1 MKQIADPS
9 HPEFTITQTQG
20 DLNDNELKQYRADFR
35 AKHFIMLAITNDL
48 FSHVDK
54 TSQCS

>member
-9 HPEFTITQTQG
+9 HPAFTITQTQG
-20 DLNDNELKQYRADFR
+20 DLNDDELKQYRADFR
-35 AKHFIMLAITNDL
+35 AKHFIMLAIPNDL